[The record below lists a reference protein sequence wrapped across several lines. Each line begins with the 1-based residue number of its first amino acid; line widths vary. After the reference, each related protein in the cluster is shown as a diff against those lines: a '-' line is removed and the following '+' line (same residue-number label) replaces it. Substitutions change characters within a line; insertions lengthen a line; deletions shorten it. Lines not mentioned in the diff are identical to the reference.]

1 MKTKT
6 VLINLV
12 ILVCVALLGY
22 SLTLYFNGQKPD
34 IIVQP
39 EAPAEKMADKDTV
52 PDYSFVAMDGEEYSL
67 QQFRGKIVL
76 LNFWASWCAPCIK
89 EFPHLI
95 EIANNHP
102 DDLVFI
108 GLSSDVAEKTMLAF
122 VEKFENKMDAKLDT
136 DNIIIALDRDE
147 ATHRLFRTYRLP
159 ETLIIDQDGVMR
171 EKLIG
176 ADWTVEY
183 VEKQIE
189 EINSEQ

>member
-1 MKTKT
+1 
-6 VLINLV
+6 
-12 ILVCVALLGY
+12 
-22 SLTLYFNGQKPD
+22 
-34 IIVQP
+34 
-39 EAPAEKMADKDTV
+39 
-52 PDYSFVAMDGEEYSL
+52 
-67 QQFRGKIVL
+67 
-76 LNFWASWCAPCIK
+76 
-89 EFPHLI
+89 
-95 EIANNHP
+95 
-102 DDLVFI
+102 
-108 GLSSDVAEKTMLAF
+108 VAEKTMLAF